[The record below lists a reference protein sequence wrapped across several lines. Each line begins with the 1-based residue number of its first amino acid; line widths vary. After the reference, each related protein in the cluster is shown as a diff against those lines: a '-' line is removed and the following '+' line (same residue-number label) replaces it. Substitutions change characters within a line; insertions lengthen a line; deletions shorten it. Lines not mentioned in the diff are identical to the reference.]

1 MAEGLDQTEDKDQR
15 EREAQ
20 AEAAGPAPV
29 VEATGE
35 DETEDEAVETDGV
48 HVETETRIRK
58 RPLYK
63 RPAFLIIAAIV
74 LIVAAIFVI
83 RYWLYARS
91 HESTD
96 DAFIDGHI
104 IQLSPKVSGYV
115 TKVYVTDNQEVKKG
129 DLLIEIDPR
138 DYEARLEQAQA
149 TLDAGLARLREAR

>member
-1 MAEGLDQTEDKDQR
+1 ELSELVGGEINMAEGLDQTEANSQPK
-15 EREAQ
+15 REAQ
-20 AEAAGPAPV
+20 AEAAGPTPV

-35 DETEDEAVETDGV
+35 NETEDEVVDTDGV

-63 RPAFLIIAAIV
+63 RPAFLVIAAIV

-104 IQLSPKVSGYV
+104 IEISPKVSGYV
-115 TKVYVTDNQEVKKG
+115 ARVYVKGNQDVHKG
-129 DLLIEIDPR
+129 DL
-138 DYEARLEQAQA
+138 
-149 TLDAGLARLREAR
+149 